1 MKRLLAALCCGL
13 ASAALAAEPFEIRG
27 VLPWHNFL
35 CGPTSW
41 NRADYENYLDRCKE
55 EGINF
60 IGFHNYTGGGERYA
74 SYVEP
79 MIRISYRGIIP
90 QAMLDNSLCC
100 RWGALPLPLEKFAFG
115 SQRALDL
122 PRGAGAF
129 GSDCSVLSKSPDEH
143 YRNTQRLMRDVL
155 RMAHER
161 GIEMAMGFEFGVVPP
176 EYFSLN
182 AAGSC
187 FFWLGAGNM
196 VPNPCHPTSV
206 ELHRAAL
213 DDLLDNYPDID
224 YVWLWLNEHSFLGVA
239 VEQALRDPA
248 FAEAYRRDSGHFEE
262 AQSDG
267 ERFVGVWSLEYIRRT
282 LDHLRERGS
291 RARLIVGGWGGGGQ
305 LPGILRGL
313 DRALPQEVVFS
324 CLNPDMGRT
333 RQPEFL
339 ADIARHRKVWA
350 VPWLEGDN
358 QMWHQQPR
366 VGKMQDHVRLA
377 REQGLQGVVA
387 IHWRTAETRCNFRT
401 FARYARTSDDAT
413 VEALYREYF
422 GEDFGAQAA
431 AALAPLMAAV
441 DVAGAW
447 EGPQSPEYFAFRP
460 DWGLLDEKNAASRR
474 KIIGAIDA
482 VRDSGQTPQQRRNL
496 QRFRAMLSF
505 ELLLDRVVR
514 AMAPGWELRDRALA
528 ENRPAAPEACAAALR
543 GLEAAPIEEMIRTY
557 VARTDSRGEM
567 GILTSINQRLWNN
580 YVLLKNYLEENI
592 RRNN

>member
-1 MKRLLAALCCGL
+1 MKRILIILLTALV
-13 ASAALAAEPFEIRG
+13 SAGFAAEPFEIRG

-35 CGPTSW
+35 CGPTAW
-41 NRADYENYLDRCKE
+41 NKADYAAYLDACRA

-74 SYVEP
+74 TYVEP
-79 MIRISYRGIIP
+79 MVRISYRGIVP
-90 QAMLDNSLCC
+90 NAMLDNSLGS
-100 RWGALPLPLEKFAFG
+100 RWGALPLRLDEFAFG
-115 SQRALDL
+115 SQRALDV
-122 PRGAGAF
+122 PRGAEAF
-129 GSDCSVLSKSPDEH
+129 GSDCSLRSKSPDEH
-143 YRNTQRLMRDVL
+143 YRNTQHLMRDVL
-155 RMAHER
+155 RMAHDR

-176 EYFSLN
+176 EYFSLY

-224 YVWLWLNEHSFLGVA
+224 YVWLWLNEHSFLGVV
-239 VEQALRDPA
+239 VEQALKDPA
-248 FAEAYRRDSGHFEE
+248 FAAAYRRESALFEE

-282 LDHLRERGS
+282 LTYLRERGS
-291 RARLIVGGWGGGGQ
+291 HAKLIIGGWGGGGQ

-313 DRALPQEVVFS
+313 DRALPREVVFS
-324 CLNPDMGRT
+324 CLNPDLGRT

-339 ADIARHRKVWA
+339 AEIARHRKVWA

-366 VGKMQDHVRLA
+366 VARMKDHVELA

-387 IHWRTAETRCNFRT
+387 IHWRTAETRYNFLS

-422 GEDFGAQAA
+422 DRDFGSDAA

-441 DVAGAW
+441 DTANAW

-460 DWGLLDEKNAASRR
+460 DWGRLGEDDIRSRQE
-474 KIIGAIDA
+474 IIAAID
-482 VRDSGQTPQQRRNL
+482 RLTDRQRTPDQAANL
-496 QRFRAMLSF
+496 RHFRASLSF
-505 ELLLDRVVR
+505 ELLMDRVVR
-514 AMAPGWELRDRALA
+514 AMEPGWRLRDEALA
-528 ENRPAAPEACAAALR
+528 DERPVSRDAAAAALR
-543 GLEAAPIEEMIRTY
+543 TLESAPVEEMIRTY
-557 VARTDSRGEM
+557 VSRTRSRGEM

-580 YVLLKNYLEENI
+580 YTLLKEYLTACS
-592 RRNN
+592 R